1 MCRYKGLLLPAS
13 PLLGSGGLL
22 ILPEGSAAAAA
33 AIAAA
38 AAASSPSAALEINF
52 EKLFQDIPGNC
63 VQFRIIFLPL
73 GPSPRASSSSRWCG
87 KRQPG
92 KIRQKINFY
101 FCGKS
106 RVGKKKP

>member
-22 ILPEGSAAAAA
+22 ILPEGPAA
-33 AIAAA
+33 AAA
-38 AAASSPSAALEINF
+38 AAASRPSAALEINF
-52 EKLFQDIPGNC
+52 EKLFQYIPGNC

-106 RVGKKKP
+106 RVGKKKT